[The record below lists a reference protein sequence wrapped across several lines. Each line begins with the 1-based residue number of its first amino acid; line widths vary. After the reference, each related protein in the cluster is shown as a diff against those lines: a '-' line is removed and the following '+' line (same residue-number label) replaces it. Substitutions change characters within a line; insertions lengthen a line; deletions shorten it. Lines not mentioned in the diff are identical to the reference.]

1 MTPVTPFSSIA
12 PASARAEDPLLREVA
27 PRIAR
32 VVRAVLGHAHP
43 EVDDVTQ
50 QATFAFVQ
58 ALPSF
63 RGECEPARFAARI
76 AARTAI
82 AAAQNAR
89 ALRSRRDDDVDPDA
103 LEDDS
108 RAPDADLAKT
118 RRTNAVRALLARIP
132 AEQAETMVLRV
143 MLSWTLPEVA
153 AATGVPLNTVRS
165 RVRLAKNALRAALD
179 ADPALAE
186 ELDGD

>member
-1 MTPVTPFSSIA
+1 MTPFASFA
-12 PASARAEDPLLREVA
+12 PAAPAELLRELA

-32 VVRAVLGHAHP
+32 VVRAVLGYAHP
-43 EVDDVTQ
+43 DIEDVTQ

-82 AAAQNAR
+82 AAAQSAR
-89 ALRSRRDDDVDPDA
+89 AHRARRDVDVEVDM
-103 LEDDS
+103 LEDAS
-108 RAPDADLAKT
+108 RAPDVDLARA

-132 AEQAETMVLRV
+132 TEQAETMVLRV

-153 AATGVPLNTVRS
+153 SATGVPLNTVRS
-165 RVRLAKNALRAALD
+165 RVRLAKNALRAALE

-186 ELDGD
+186 ELGD